1 MAHDPPRT
9 ALSGPV
15 LIRLLARL
23 ADVDVRES
31 GQLLSDR
38 LSQWLNW
45 TDAITLSSALNTQ
58 PPAFVSSG
66 RPAAADAETMCAR
79 QRTALAK
86 AIASTCAPETRPGGK
101 TRQPIQ
107 SAPAPLTVD
116 YADYRQRYVLMQ
128 QTMEME
134 ISTLRDRLRRLLAAA
149 TPDLARLAVLDAS
162 MEQALAPRERA
173 LLSTVPAWLGKH
185 FERLRAADQPADGAS
200 APASRA
206 WLEAF
211 RKDMQ
216 SVLLAELD
224 VRFQPVDGLLAALRP
239 S

>member
-1 MAHDPPRT
+1 MAHDQPRT

-38 LSQWLNW
+38 LSQWLSW
-45 TDAITLSSALNTQ
+45 TDAITLSSALSTP
-58 PPAFVSSG
+58 PPAIASNV
-66 RPAAADAETMCAR
+66 RPMGADAETMCAR
-79 QRTALAK
+79 QRTALVK
-86 AIASTCAPETRPGGK
+86 AIANTCAPETRPGGMM
-101 TRQPIQ
+101 RQPIQ

-134 ISTLRDRLRRLLAAA
+134 IGNLRGRLRRVLAGT
-149 TPDLARLAVLDAS
+149 TPELARLAVVDAS
-162 MEQALAPRERA
+162 LEQALAPRERA
-173 LLSTVPAWLGKH
+173 LLSTIPTWLGKH
-185 FERLRAADQPADGAS
+185 FERLRAAEQPAEGTS
-200 APASRA
+200 AAASRA

>member
-1 MAHDPPRT
+1 MAHDQQRR

-31 GQLLSDR
+31 GQSLSDR
-38 LSQWLNW
+38 LSQWLSW
-45 TDAITLSSALNTQ
+45 TDAITLSSALSAS
-58 PPAFVSSG
+58 PPAGAANV
-66 RPAAADAETMCAR
+66 RPLGVDAETMCAR

-86 AIASTCAPETRPGGK
+86 AIAAACAPEGRTGGR

-107 SAPAPLTVD
+107 SAPVPQTTD

-128 QTMEME
+128 QTMELE
-134 ISTLRDRLRRLLAAA
+134 IGNLRDRLRRVLAAT

-162 MEQALAPRERA
+162 LEQALSPRERT
-173 LLSTVPAWLGKH
+173 LLSAIPTWLGKH
-185 FERLRAADQPADGAS
+185 FERLRPAEQPAEGAS
-200 APASRA
+200 AAASRA

-224 VRFQPVDGLLAALRP
+224 VRFQPINGLLAALRP

>member
-31 GQLLSDR
+31 RQLLSDR

-45 TDAITLSSALNTQ
+45 TDAITLSSALSTH

-66 RPAAADAETMCAR
+66 RPVVADAEAMCAR
-79 QRTALAK
+79 QRTALTK

-101 TRQPIQ
+101 ARQPIQ

-128 QTMEME
+128 QTMELE
-134 ISTLRDRLRRLLAAA
+134 IGTLRDRLRRLLAAA

-173 LLSTVPAWLGKH
+173 LLSTIPAWLGKH
-185 FERLRAADQPADGAS
+185 FERLRATEPPAES
-200 APASRA
+200 LSPAKSRA